1 MKKLSF
7 LAVLFSSSAVEAVSD
22 AVIEYQ
28 EVAANTIML
37 SIILALN
44 LLFFFSLLTIA
55 GILNKKRV
63 SALKAAETSANHDPL
78 TALLNRRGF
87 EAAMSIKDDASGFLL
102 IVDIDD
108 FKKINDTYGHSYGD
122 KVLQEVSTRLSSV
135 VRSGD
140 VLARLGG
147 EEFVIF
153 VCSEDKIEKLAD
165 RLVKSVSSESFY
177 LDNGVNIQ
185 VTVSVGV
192 APINDFYA
200 QYESAYQKADS
211 SLYKAKKQGKN
222 QFAVSL
228 SHCVSPQ

>member
-1 MKKLSF
+1 MKKLCF
-7 LAVLFSSSAVEAVSD
+7 LVVLLSSSAVEAVSD

-37 SIILALN
+37 SIILAIN

-55 GILNKKRV
+55 GVLSKKRA

-87 EAAMSIKDDASGFLL
+87 ESAMSIKEDASGFLL

-108 FKKINDTYGHSYGD
+108 FKKINDTYGHSHGD
-122 KVLQEVSTRLSSV
+122 KVLQQVSSRLSSV

-140 VLARLGG
+140 VIARLGG

-165 RLVKSVSSESFY
+165 RLLKGVSSKPFY
-177 LDNGVNIQ
+177 LDSDASIQ
-185 VTVSVGV
+185 VTVSIGI
-192 APINDFYA
+192 APINNFFEN
-200 QYESAYQKADS
+200 YESAYQKADS
-211 SLYKAKKQGKN
+211 SLYEAKKQGKN

-228 SHCVSPQ
+228 SHCV